1 VNRHPCEARSAAD
14 GPPLGRRAPWG
25 EARAACIGGILLVAG
40 CASAPPDPDAARAI
54 EGLEIAPYRAHE
66 TCFKLAD
73 GDRLDWRFES
83 RAPVD
88 FNLHYHEG
96 ATVIMPV
103 TLIASTGSAGI
114 YRAIVPQDYCA
125 MWEAG
130 NAGAIVTY
138 RIKPIR
144 VAQ

>member
-1 VNRHPCEARSAAD
+1 MT
-14 GPPLGRRAPWG
+14 RA
-25 EARAACIGGILLVAG
+25 LLAMLLLSG
-40 CASAPPDPDAARAI
+40 CASAPPDPDAAHAVD
-54 EGLEIAPYRAHE
+54 GLEIAPYRAHE

-96 ATVIMPV
+96 NTVVMPV
-103 TLIASTGSAGI
+103 SLTASYGSSGI
-114 YRAIVPQDYCA
+114 LPVIVTQTYCA

-130 NAGAIVTY
+130 PAGAVVSY
-138 RIKPIR
+138 HVKPLR
-144 VAQ
+144 LAK